1 MEGPTPGGRVLHQ
14 AMNLSVPSSPPQD
27 GGWEWWVQKGRDT
40 WGLRA
45 VAIRSEPRW
54 HALCCGPQKLTRGMT
69 SVSFLLSDWNS
80 ALRSGVGGS
89 RWGKEWGKRWRP
101 ELVIR
106 ELEAVERAPGEAQV
120 VLQVDCGVEAG
131 GSQKKGWQPPW
142 GEVRLVIW
150 NFTYLPPGRVMPPSR
165 KIVERKMENDVVLQ
179 FLLITLYFTM
189 AHSFRFV
196 YL

>member
-1 MEGPTPGGRVLHQ
+1 
-14 AMNLSVPSSPPQD
+14 
-27 GGWEWWVQKGRDT
+27 
-40 WGLRA
+40 
-45 VAIRSEPRW
+45 
-54 HALCCGPQKLTRGMT
+54 MT

-131 GSQKKGWQPPW
+131 GSQKKG
-142 GEVRLVIW
+142 
-150 NFTYLPPGRVMPPSR
+150 
-165 KIVERKMENDVVLQ
+165 
-179 FLLITLYFTM
+179 
-189 AHSFRFV
+189 
-196 YL
+196 